1 LSFSFPFIV
10 RERKLRLTPE
20 HIGNDSSTG
29 HCRACL
35 AAAAGNITGG
45 CGGPTARRGG
55 VWSDGCFLAYS
66 ADADAAR
73 DDDRRKVLCDG
84 DFPRSYLDDDD
95 KGRLFLDNWTFSDPT
110 FYWLLVDLAQR
121 TADEPARTLA
131 EGERRSHHNPGMT
144 VRALAQCT
152 GDDRADCLRCLK
164 GSAYQAVLSC
174 GGAGSGWLCGGR
186 VLSYGCYMRFEVS
199 YRCGNPVQPANAG
212 TDCSSAPAPASAA
225 VALLRWLAGELVAV
239 VLLHGPRAV

>member
-10 RERKLRLTPE
+10 RERKLRLSPE

-121 TADEPARTLA
+121 AADEPARTLA

-164 GSAYQAVLSC
+164 PEGVGVSGGPVLRGRRLRVAPRRAGAQLRLLHAV
-174 GGAGSGWLCGGR
+174 R
-186 VLSYGCYMRFEVS
+186 
-199 YRCGNPVQPANAG
+199 
-212 TDCSSAPAPASAA
+212 
-225 VALLRWLAGELVAV
+225 GELPLWKPGAAGQRGHR
-239 VLLHGPRAV
+239 LLLCAGARERRRRLASLARR